1 MTVRNRPHVPA
12 PPTGLTD
19 IASLVLWARKLFDAI
34 KAWRIG
40 KFDCTKEFTLTAN
53 AATSTLTDYRL
64 SPQSYVGFD
73 PRTANA
79 ATEKAAGTL
88 YALTANRGDGAWTI
102 THANNAQNDR
112 TYTVVIL
119 G

>member
-1 MTVRNRPHVPA
+1 MTVYDRPHVPA
-12 PPTGLTD
+12 PPTGTNDLK
-19 IASLVLWARKLFDAI
+19 SLVLWARKLYDSI

-40 KFDCTKEFTLTAN
+40 KFDCTQEFTLTAN

-64 SPQSYVGFD
+64 SPQSFVDFD
-73 PRTANA
+73 PQTANA

-88 YALTANRGDGAWTI
+88 YVLTANRGDGAWTV
-102 THANNAQNDR
+102 THANNANADR